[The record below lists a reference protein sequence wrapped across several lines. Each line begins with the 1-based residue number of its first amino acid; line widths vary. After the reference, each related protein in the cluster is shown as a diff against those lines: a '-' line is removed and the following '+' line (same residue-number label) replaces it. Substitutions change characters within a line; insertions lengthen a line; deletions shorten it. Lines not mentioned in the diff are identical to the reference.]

1 MGWPWSGL
9 LGTTGYLQPWI
20 SPPEIY
26 KTEYFHSVV
35 NWRKAWPLFF
45 CWRQRGG
52 VWQSTFYNVKLR
64 RCWRSEIFP
73 LLLLKID
80 QYWDCWPV
88 LQLVCLL
95 LQTRLWQMSKYSSH
109 RPDWSCLTIC
119 LKQQTRIRTDW
130 SRWPY
135 RGIIVWKVINYS
147 CEMVNACSWSGEL

>member
-9 LGTTGYLQPWI
+9 LGTTGYRQPWI

-52 VWQSTFYNVKLR
+52 VWQSTFYNVKLG

-80 QYWDCWPV
+80 HCWECWPV
-88 LQLVCLL
+88 SQLVCLL
-95 LQTRLWQMSKYSSH
+95 LETRLWQMSKYSRLELSYSLSEAANQNTY
-109 RPDWSCLTIC
+109 WLEQMT
-119 LKQQTRIRTDW
+119 LQ
-130 SRWPY
+130 
-135 RGIIVWKVINYS
+135 GIIVWKVINYS
-147 CEMVNACSWSGEL
+147 CEIVNVCSWSGEL